1 MENVGY
7 RPPRRGRLPPCLCEA
22 CDANLVLS
30 TPCRLC
36 AFSRLYSTL
45 GIPTVR
51 STRPTPFEPRLYASN
66 NLVYPWDCIR
76 LSVSLFVSVPSP
88 DCPCEFCIT

>member
-7 RPPRRGRLPPCLCEA
+7 RPPRRGRLPCLVSVMRTLI
-22 CDANLVLS
+22 LVALM
-30 TPCRLC
+30 CVLC
-36 AFSRLYSTL
+36 FAPTEYSTL

-76 LSVSLFVSVPSP
+76 LSVSLFVASVPSP
-88 DCPCEFCIT
+88 DCPCEFCIS